1 MFIAREKTA
10 REKFCSKKKKRK
22 KKRETER
29 NREAMLELAG
39 KSDNHVT

>member
-1 MFIAREKTA
+1 MFIAIKNGEREILFK
-10 REKFCSKKKKRK
+10 REKKRK
-22 KKRETER
+22 KKREIER